1 MPQSIYIFAL
11 EEPIVPSF
19 LSLSVLRIIRPA
31 ALIHGPI
38 SSNKLTQ
45 TRALIILP
53 LADVVAAIRVHHAPM
68 TVMLI
73 VDPVPIIMLAV
84 CPDLVSFAVPA

>member
-1 MPQSIYIFAL
+1 MAAAL
-11 EEPIVPSF
+11 AVIALKAAILPG
-19 LSLSVLRIIRPA
+19 LASLSVL
-31 ALIHGPI
+31 LV
-38 SSNKLTQ
+38 S
-45 TRALIILP
+45 LP
-53 LADVVAAIRVHHAPM
+53 LSLVEGVVRTDQLTEPVLLIVFPVADVVAAIRVHHAPM